1 MIIINILVD
10 GLLVFMRIYYF
21 VLFARIIL
29 SWFMVGGGAGNQ
41 TVDSIYRV
49 VYGLTEPLLA
59 PLRRIIPAINLGTGK
74 LDLSPIVLL
83 ILIRFAE
90 SLIHNMRF

>member
-1 MIIINILVD
+1 MLI
-10 GLLVFMRIYYF
+10 FMRIYYF

-29 SWFMVGGGAGNQ
+29 SWFMVGGGDGNQ

-59 PLRRIIPAINLGTGK
+59 PLRRIIPAINLGAGK

-83 ILIRFAE
+83 ILIRFSE

>member
-1 MIIINILVD
+1 
-10 GLLVFMRIYYF
+10 MRVYYF

-29 SWFMVGGGAGNQ
+29 SWFMVGGGGGSP
-41 TVDSIYRV
+41 TVESVYRV

-59 PLRRIIPAINLGTGK
+59 PLRRVIPSINVGAGR

-83 ILIRFAE
+83 ILVRLAE
-90 SLIHNMRF
+90 NLILNMRY